1 MLTDQEK
8 HEILEEAKQ
17 YPYLAAACVDALKI
31 VQKHRGYV
39 SDESVVDVAG
49 LLGMSADEVD
59 GVATFYSRIYRH
71 PVGRNVILVCDSVS
85 CMIMGYHGIYDLLSK
100 KLGIMFGETTPDGRF
115 TLLPVS
121 CLGDCDRAPSMMVN
135 EDLYDLLTNEKVEE
149 LLENYR

>member
-17 YPYLAAACVDALKI
+17 YPYLATVCVDALKI

-39 SDESVVDVAG
+39 SDESVRDVAG

-85 CMIMGYHGIYDLLSK
+85 CMIMGYHGIYDLISK
-100 KLGIMFGETTPDGRF
+100 KLGIRFGETTPDGRF
-115 TLLPVS
+115 SLLPVS

-135 EDLYDLLTNEKVEE
+135 DDLYDLLTNEKVEE
-149 LLENYR
+149 LLEKYR